1 MITSPA
7 TGENFSS
14 TRLTPSTTQPSPI
27 YLKDVLALTTTTAVP
42 VLSPMFSPGGIVA
55 TPGGTAWQEPLTP
68 KEHESLFGG
77 TNMVAATPF
86 IRMDNTDAS
95 KAAYQLETSKITDEV
110 RNDVLKNNGLVD
122 TMPITS
128 PRKILAYSM
137 HAPLN
142 TELVRLTS
150 ERDVIALMGVTP
162 SAHRSDLTGNNLT
175 LSLPFTLDTTDY
187 YRYMWSAYTGN
198 TFKGAGAELVEG
210 PNVAVGGAISAE
222 KVDYSAPLTRP
233 NGQVYMPRK
242 LNVGLYDTELVLRA
256 YHARTPV
263 LLYGDPGTGKTA
275 LCEAVL
281 PDLVTIS
288 GTADTETAD
297 FVGSYVQDASGS
309 FLWVDGPLL
318 TAMEKGVPL
327 FIDEIAL
334 IDSRVLALV
343 YSLMDG
349 RDEIRVTANPE
360 RGVVKAKDGFYVIG
374 ACNPNVP
381 GAVMSD
387 ALLSRFSIQVEVTT
401 DYNMLTTLGVSRD
414 VIAVAGALA
423 KKAVTG
429 EIMKA
434 PQTRELL
441 AFSRIK
447 ATLGLNVALANMVA
461 GALPN
466 DREVYAADLSKA
478 FGMTVKALK
487 S

>member
-1 MITSPA
+1 MIP
-7 TGENFSS
+7 
-14 TRLTPSTTQPSPI
+14 LTDTT
-27 YLKDVLALTTTTAVP
+27 DVP
-42 VLSPMFSPGGIVA
+42 VLSRLFAPAGV
-55 TPGGTAWQEPLTP
+55 TPGVALEAWQEPLNM
-68 KEHESLFGG
+68 KEHSDLFDGDLMASG
-77 TNMVAATPF
+77 MPM
-86 IRMDNTDAS
+86 IRMSDTDATQ
-95 KAAYQLETSKITDEV
+95 AAYQIEKSEVPNSIRDDILSSASLTVTGGAVTSA
-110 RNDVLKNNGLVD
+110 
-122 TMPITS
+122 
-128 PRKILAYSM
+128 RKLSAYSV
-137 HAPLN
+137 HAQLNLELLRMTADRSDIAMMGTTNSVRLANGGTHAEKLGAPYELN
-142 TELVRLTS
+142 T
-150 ERDVIALMGVTP
+150 D
-162 SAHRSDLTGNNLT
+162 
-175 LSLPFTLDTTDY
+175 DY
-187 YRYMWSAYTGN
+187 YRVLWAAYTGSI
-198 TFKGAGAELVEG
+198 FVKPGSAVIEA
-210 PNVAVGGAISAE
+210 PNIGVGGAVVAE
-222 KVDYSAPLTRP
+222 KVDYSQVLIRP
-233 NGQVYMPRK
+233 NGLPYQPRK
-242 LNVGLYDTELVLRA
+242 LNVGLYDTELILRA
-256 YHARTPV
+256 YHSRTAV

-297 FVGSYVQDASGS
+297 FVGGYVQDASGS

-318 TAMEKGVPL
+318 IAMEKGCPL

-387 ALLSRFSIQVEVTT
+387 ALLSRFSLQVEVTT
-401 DYNMLTTLGVSRD
+401 DYNMLTMLGVARD
-414 VIAVAGALA
+414 IIAVASAMA
-423 KKAVTG
+423 KKVQKS

-441 AFSRIK
+441 AFTKIR

-466 DREVYAADLSKA
+466 DREVYAQDLSSA
-478 FGMTVKALK
+478 FGMTVKPLQ